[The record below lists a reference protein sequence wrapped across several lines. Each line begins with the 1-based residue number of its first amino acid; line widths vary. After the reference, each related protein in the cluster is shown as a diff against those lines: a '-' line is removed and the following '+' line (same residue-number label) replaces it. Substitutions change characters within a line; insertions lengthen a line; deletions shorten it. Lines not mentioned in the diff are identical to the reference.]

1 VVEWPQIAAA
11 RRLLETESGVIIRD
25 WGGRVPVVLAYP
37 NSYAVGMSNL
47 AVHGLYGWLNDL
59 PGVVCE
65 RAFASQTAGLGA
77 PRHTSHHDEPITL
90 ESQRPLQDAAVVAFS
105 VSFEPDYFNVVA
117 MLRGAGIPL
126 RAADREDG
134 DPLVILGGP
143 AVGAN
148 PEPLAPLADA
158 VVIGEAEELLGDLI
172 APVREGWG
180 QERRAT
186 LEALAQVPGVYVPL
200 LHDGRP
206 IPRRVLDDLDAYP
219 LATRIYSPR
228 AEFGDMALIEISRG
242 CGHGCRFCLA
252 GYWYRPIREHSLEV
266 VLDLA
271 REALRCQRR
280 HDKKIGLVAAAV
292 SDYSRID
299 ELVAALRDMGAAIS
313 ASSLRVN
320 PLSPALVRALA
331 ESGSRTITFAPEAGT
346 ERLRRAI
353 SKGINH
359 DDIMSA
365 VALAAGEG
373 IEALKLYFMVGL
385 PGETDD
391 DVEGLVSLVGE
402 IRAAFPRHIVASV
415 TPFVPK
421 AHTPFERRAMAE
433 ADVLRHRL
441 ERIAAGMAPLRVQF
455 RAEAVGDARWQ
466 GVLARGDRRLGEA
479 LLDAPRPNPRGL
491 AQSMEKHGLD
501 PEAYLAARAPG
512 EPLPWDFVGVGEP
525 ECV

>member
-1 VVEWPQIAAA
+1 VVEWRQVAAA
-11 RRLLETESGVIIRD
+11 RRLLETESGAIIRD

-65 RAFASQTAGLGA
+65 RAFAGLGRRA
-77 PRHTSHHDEPITL
+77 SAREEPITL

-105 VSFEPDYFNVVA
+105 VSFESDYFNVVA
-117 MLRGAGIPL
+117 MLQGAGIPL
-126 RAADREDG
+126 RAAEREKG
-134 DPLVILGGP
+134 DPLVVLGGP

-158 VVIGEAEELLGDLI
+158 IVIGEAEELLGDLI

-206 IPRRVLDDLDAYP
+206 IPRRVLGDLDAYP
-219 LATRIYSPR
+219 LATRIYSPK
-228 AEFGDMALIEISRG
+228 AEFGDMGLIEISRG

-252 GYWYRPIREHSLEV
+252 GYWYRPIRERSLEV

-271 REALRCQRR
+271 REALHCTQRR
-280 HDKKIGLVAAAV
+280 HGGKIGLVAAAV

-299 ELVAALRDMGAAIS
+299 ELVAALRGMGAAIS
-313 ASSLRVN
+313 ASSLRVS
-320 PLSPALVRALA
+320 PLSPVLVRALA

-353 SKGINH
+353 SKGISH

-391 DVEGLVSLVGE
+391 DVEGLVDLVRE
-402 IRAAFPRHIVASV
+402 IRVALPRRIVASV

-421 AHTPFERRAMAE
+421 AHTLFERRAMAGAE
-433 ADVLRHRL
+433 LLRGRL
-441 ERIAAGMAPLRVQF
+441 ARIAAGMAALRVQF
-455 RAEAVGDARWQ
+455 RAEDVDAAHWQ

-479 LLDAPRPNPRGL
+479 LLDAPRPTPRGL
-491 AQSMEKHGLD
+491 AQSMEKRGLD
-501 PEAYLAARAPG
+501 PEAYLAERAPG

-525 ECV
+525 DCP